1 MDQIFDTVNAT
12 EFEALVDQYIHREDP
27 DALSMQALDEAARLH
42 LAEVTTTRV
51 EGTDRIHKG
60 HLIFDPPPDAP
71 ILTYEN
77 ELIISGLHVVI
88 NLYPE
93 QTSA

>member
-1 MDQIFDTVNAT
+1 MDQIFDRVNAT

-51 EGTDRIHKG
+51 EGTGRTHEG
-60 HLIFDPPPDAP
+60 RLIFDQPPDAP

-77 ELIISGLHVVI
+77 ELVIDGLHVVI
-88 NLYPE
+88 NLHVE

>member
-27 DALSMQALDEAARLH
+27 DALSMQALDEAARLQ
-42 LAEVTTTRV
+42 LAEATTPCV
-51 EGTDRIHKG
+51 EGTGRTHEG
-60 HLIFDPPPDAP
+60 HLIFDPPPNAP

-77 ELIISGLHVVI
+77 GLIIDGVHVVI
-88 NLYPE
+88 NLHAE
-93 QTSA
+93 QTNA